1 MYVKCNKWITETEQA
16 DHPSDPALEVSD
28 LIKQIFEVKV
38 HLGYSYMICLKCYC
52 FFKNFLVFV
61 FILSM
66 CEVSPMQIHRHNF

>member
-38 HLGYSYMICLKCYC
+38 HLGYSYMIC
-52 FFKNFLVFV
+52 
-61 FILSM
+61 
-66 CEVSPMQIHRHNF
+66 